1 MGQIS
6 GGIAQNWQED
16 LAEIQRARGYVI
28 FGSNT
33 HYARGAI
40 FTLFI
45 DLDRQRHSH
54 PFLIVGETNRED
66 FVGQLTLLGSMHR
79 QIEEYQPSLNQEDHW
94 DHYYV
99 VETD

>member
-1 MGQIS
+1 MAKG
-6 GGIAQNWQED
+6 NWRAD
-16 LAEIQRARGYVI
+16 LAEIQRARGYII

-45 DLDRQRHSH
+45 DLDGQRHSH
-54 PFLIVGETNRED
+54 PFRIVGETDRED
-66 FVGQLTLLGSMHR
+66 FVGQLTLLGTMYSW
-79 QIEEYQPSLNQEDHW
+79 IEEYQPSLNPEDHW